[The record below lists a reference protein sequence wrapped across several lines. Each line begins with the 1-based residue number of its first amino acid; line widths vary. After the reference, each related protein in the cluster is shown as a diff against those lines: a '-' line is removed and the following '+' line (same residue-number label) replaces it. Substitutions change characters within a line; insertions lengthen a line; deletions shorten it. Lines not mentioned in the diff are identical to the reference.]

1 MTPEIRKM
9 QRLAQRVRDLNAE
22 FKAAIAQAQSTCR
35 HEDVVEAPSHDGLA
49 FFFNPFRVCR
59 TCGLREEGWM
69 YSTLGEPA
77 ARVSREDAQRIAH
90 KVVYAP

>member
-1 MTPEIRKM
+1 VTPAIRKM
-9 QRLAQRVRDLNAE
+9 QRLAERVRRLDTE

-35 HEDVVEAPSHDGLA
+35 HEDVVEAPSHDGIA
-49 FFFNPFRVCR
+49 FFFHPFRVCR

-69 YSTLGEPA
+69 YSTLHEPTGK
-77 ARVSREDAQRIAH
+77 VSREDAARIAH